1 MVWKAASWRAT
12 LLGATLG
19 GAMLLGGALLPGGTA
34 QAQDRHQCFERLRRE
49 EWRLER
55 DIERHGFHSRQA
67 QRDRRRIHELR
78 DRCWFERRHDRRWD
92 GNRDR
97 GDRGRHRG
105 WDRDRDGD
113 DRGRHWRHRDR
124 DRDDRDRDER

>member
-1 MVWKAASWRAT
+1 MVWKAASWKAT
-12 LLGATLG
+12 LLRAALG

-78 DRCWFERRHDRRWD
+78 DRCRFERRHDRRWD

-124 DRDDRDRDER
+124 DRDRNER